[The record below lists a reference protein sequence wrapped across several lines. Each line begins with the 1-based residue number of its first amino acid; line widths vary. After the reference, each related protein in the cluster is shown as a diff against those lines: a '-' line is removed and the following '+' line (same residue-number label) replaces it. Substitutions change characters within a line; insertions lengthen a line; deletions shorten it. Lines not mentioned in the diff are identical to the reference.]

1 MAETE
6 EIQAVQHFAERVEN
20 FVDEN
25 KQAVAIGAG
34 ALVVIIAASLFV
46 FLKWLPERNL
56 KAQREIFMAEIA
68 FQKDSFNL
76 ALNGNGVNKG
86 FLEVQKKYGWTK
98 AANLC
103 NYYIG
108 ICYLNT
114 GKYADAVTYLDK
126 FSTSDA
132 VLGAAK
138 LNAIGDA
145 YAEQNKAADA
155 EKYYAKAAGFSDN
168 DQFTPYYLVKLGM
181 YLETQKK
188 FKEAIEQYTKVKE
201 KYPMS
206 DEGRDIEKYISRA
219 TAQL

>member
-6 EIQAVQHFAERVEN
+6 ELQAVQHFAERVEN
-20 FVDEN
+20 FVEDN

-145 YAEQNKAADA
+145 YAEQSKAADA
-155 EKYYAKAAGFSDN
+155 EKKIRDSIAAKDTTAKKAPKKEELNYKATETDVKVF
-168 DQFTPYYLVKLGM
+168 FKKATPTGTVLL
-181 YLETQKK
+181 LQNRI
-188 FKEAIEQYTKVKE
+188 FKAIEKTCSK
-201 KYPMS
+201 
-206 DEGRDIEKYISRA
+206 
-219 TAQL
+219 